1 MPLKPEKGRNFGF
14 SLILFDRDSMQ
25 SYHSMEYTGGVSEPT
40 DPAKYPAF
48 QFE

>member
-1 MPLKPEKGRNFGF
+1 MQKPMNADEIKV
-14 SLILFDRDSMQ
+14 LFDRDSPL
-25 SYHSMEYTGGVSEPT
+25 SCHSMEYTGGVSEPT